1 MTVRPGTP
9 GSHRLSAAFLR
20 ACALD
25 VAVRKPG
32 NVSLASIGHG
42 MQAAQFLASAR
53 AAAGPLLQA
62 GTAVGRRI
70 DAAGAATWGAAGCN
84 TNLGILLLCAPL
96 AAAAQ
101 QLSGPC
107 TAASLQHALQA
118 VLAGLTTDDACA
130 AYHAIQRANPG
141 GLGQA
146 ETQDVQAPPSI
157 NLRAAMALAAHRDSI
172 ARQYANGFTELF
184 QRAFPLLAPGLLPLA
199 TDGQAPAT
207 TTRQVQRLWL
217 PAWRPN
223 PIHTLLENTARHWHT
238 LSCARRSP
246 GSSALRPVRRWMPT
260 RPLPPGT
267 TASSSK
273 ASTRAPVRISPWQRC
288 SPPACWTAL
297 ERRRVLAH
305 VTRPVVAWIVITL
318 LLRWPSGQRIHWPS
332 GHLPGP
338 PGGDRLARRRPSNA
352 ALQGRQNFT
361 QEICRHGQN

>member
-32 NVSLASIGHG
+32 NVSLVSIGHG

-172 ARQYANGFTELF
+172 ARQYTNGFTELF

-199 TDGQAPAT
+199 ADGQAPAT
-207 TTRQVQRLWL
+207 TTRQVQRFWL
-217 PAWRPN
+217 ACLAAEPDTHIVRKHGEALAHTVMRAAQPWQQRIEAGEAVDADPAFAAWDN
-223 PIHTLLENTARHWHT
+223 SLKQQGIN
-238 LSCARRSP
+238 
-246 GSSALRPVRRWMPT
+246 
-260 RPLPPGT
+260 PGT
-267 TASSSK
+267 SADFT
-273 ASTRAPVRISPWQRC
+273 V
-288 SPPACWTAL
+288 
-297 ERRRVLAH
+297 
-305 VTRPVVAWIVITL
+305 
-318 LLRWPSGQRIHWPS
+318 
-332 GHLPGP
+332 
-338 PGGDRLARRRPSNA
+338 A
-352 ALQGRQNFT
+352 ALFAAGLLDSA
-361 QEICRHGQN
+361 